1 MTEPYQ
7 LGYLVSKL
15 SAKHVLRAWFQHLS
29 WQAAGANAK
38 TIWLFLDEWVFAPL
52 PKLQA
57 EHFLQAW
64 LENYYTGLQQP
75 LLLAVDSALEYAKVL
90 NNPKKTEDDA
100 LFAAAK
106 KWSEEVQDSY
116 WRQVVPEIER
126 EQLPRDFSLLA
137 QQLYAPILANGHK
150 IKWLDLPQEVPHD

>member
-1 MTEPYQ
+1 MVAPPADSKPYQ

-38 TIWLFLDEWVFAPL
+38 TIWLFLDEPWVFAPL

-75 LLLAVDSALEYAKVL
+75 LLLAVDSALEYAKVFH
-90 NNPKKTEDDA
+90 NPKKTEDDA
-100 LFAAAK
+100 AFEALFDEPPPQALRVSAAHRVKICRAWCF
-106 KWSEEVQDSY
+106 WSCIMVRSGF
-116 WRQVVPEIER
+116 I
-126 EQLPRDFSLLA
+126 
-137 QQLYAPILANGHK
+137 
-150 IKWLDLPQEVPHD
+150 